1 MPFATDS
8 SIPPPSASPRAVAE
22 SYWRAEER
30 RDVEAVLGHFHE
42 DAVFHPAGGPLVGH
56 AQIRTFY
63 DSMGDTFPGLRVAIV
78 HEVTAGNEAALEW
91 EATLIDR
98 DGVEYPI
105 RGVNL
110 VRVRDGK
117 FEQVTAYFDPT
128 QFPVPG
134 TGE

>member
-1 MPFATDS
+1 MAFDGDNGNPS
-8 SIPPPSASPRAVAE
+8 PSASPRTVAE

-30 RDVEAVLGHFHE
+30 RDVEAVLDHFHE
-42 DAVFHPAGGPLVGH
+42 DAVFRPASGPLVGH

-78 HEVTAGNEAALEW
+78 HEIRAGNEAALEW

-134 TGE
+134 AGE